1 MKPLH
6 LDLELQLYQAK
17 EDLELQNRVSLPM
30 LVECLVGKVETMV
43 DSNPFRHESL
53 PCPLNLFSSCEEW
66 HSSHLPRLNCQSLGQ
81 AIEVGYR

>member
-30 LVECLVGKVETMV
+30 LVECSSEKAKIMVG
-43 DSNPFRHESL
+43 SNPSRHEFL
-53 PCPLNLFSSCEEW
+53 PYP
-66 HSSHLPRLNCQSLGQ
+66 
-81 AIEVGYR
+81 